1 MHKPISTPTDPDRLR
16 TVREAAAWLGV
27 STRTLYTL
35 TSTGAVRSVRL
46 GRSVRYDPAD
56 LRAAAEAAKT
66 GTAAGGAA

>member
-1 MHKPISTPTDPDRLR
+1 MLKTSPTPSDPDRLR
-16 TVREAAAWLGV
+16 TMREAAAWLGV

-35 TSTGAVRSVRL
+35 TTAGAVRSVRL

-66 GTAAGGAA
+66 GGAA